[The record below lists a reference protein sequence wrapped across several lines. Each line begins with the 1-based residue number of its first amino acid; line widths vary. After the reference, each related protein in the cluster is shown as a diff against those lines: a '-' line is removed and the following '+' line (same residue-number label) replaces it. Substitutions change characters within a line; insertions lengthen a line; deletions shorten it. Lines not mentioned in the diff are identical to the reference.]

1 MYPCVERYG
10 EEYVHLHSWSDLT
23 LMIERQSA
31 RMWKITN
38 DGLAQNVL
46 CCCRCQVLKSAEL
59 VGYFV
64 SADVWSKMVLNN
76 VKMSQSSASLS
87 VVAAVI
93 RGSEPTQLSRHL
105 TEITVVIADPS
116 ISHIADVCFAYCTLW
131 LSLCQFLCLSLSD
144 SSAQL
149 FIILWT
155 VDVYKYSYTIIYPLA
170 NHMVFD
176 DLGWSLKV
184 ASYYKA
190 LDCQN

>member
-1 MYPCVERYG
+1 MGTAIKHPVPDWVKLSFVIFTSGHANAQPWASEC
-10 EEYVHLHSWSDLT
+10 LD
-23 LMIERQSA
+23 A
-31 RMWKITN
+31 KITN

-131 LSLCQFLCLSLSD
+131 
-144 SSAQL
+144 
-149 FIILWT
+149 
-155 VDVYKYSYTIIYPLA
+155 
-170 NHMVFD
+170 
-176 DLGWSLKV
+176 
-184 ASYYKA
+184 
-190 LDCQN
+190 